1 MKKNDM
7 PTILRSPLCYTLKTF
22 VFAMV
27 AIEFIFVAA
36 LDWTIFL
43 FWNANI
49 LKYEYNSEDS

>member
-1 MKKNDM
+1 M
-7 PTILRSPLCYTLKTF
+7 PTILRSPLYYTLKTF
-22 VFAMV
+22 VFVMV

-49 LKYEYNSEDS
+49 LKYEYNSENS